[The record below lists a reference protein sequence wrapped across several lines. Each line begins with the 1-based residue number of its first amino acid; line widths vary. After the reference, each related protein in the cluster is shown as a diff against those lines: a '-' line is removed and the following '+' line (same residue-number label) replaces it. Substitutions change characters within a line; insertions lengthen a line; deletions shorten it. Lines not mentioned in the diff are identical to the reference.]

1 MKLFILGGTGNSG
14 QRLVRMALHRS
25 HQVTVFVR
33 DREKLVLTVGRIAAN
48 GLNIITGA
56 IDERRALAAAM
67 SGHDAVINAAG
78 NVNDG
83 PSFTRLVRTVI
94 GAAAEALGADGR
106 LWLFGGAALLDVP
119 GERVVTLDLPMIPP
133 VYEAHRINLEA
144 VRATKLDWSMLC
156 PGPMIG
162 APDGK
167 PTEGLRLSEDQWPV
181 ERPTFTYFLPRLALS
196 VAFRQKISEM
206 TISYEDA
213 AEVILDHLAPN
224 DHFSRKRVGVALP
237 IGLKRHKRFTPG
249 SSAA

>member
-14 QRLVRMALHRS
+14 QRLVRMALDRS
-25 HQVTVFVR
+25 HQVTAFVR
-33 DREKLVLTVGRIAAN
+33 DREKLVSKLGGIASN
-48 GLNIITGA
+48 GLKIITGS
-56 IDERRALAAAM
+56 IDDSGALVTGM

-83 PSFTRLVRTVI
+83 PSFTRLVRTAI
-94 GAAAEALGADGR
+94 GAAAEALGANGR
-106 LWLFGGAALLDVP
+106 LWLFGGAAVLDVP

-133 VYEAHRINLEA
+133 IYESHRTNLKA
-144 VRATKLDWSMLC
+144 VQVTKLDWSMLC

-181 ERPTFTYFLPRLALS
+181 ERPTFTYFLPHLALS
-196 VAFRQKISEM
+196 VAFRQRISEM

-224 DHFSRKRVGVALP
+224 GRFSRKRVGVALP
-237 IGLKRHKRFTPG
+237 IGLKRHKRFTSG
-249 SSAA
+249 S